1 MQKKERNWDMAD
13 GAQEEEYDGR
23 LIDILLVD
31 DNDSD
36 VAITLR
42 AFNKLKIK
50 SKVHVVNDGQEALDY
65 IHHRGKYHDKEKF
78 PRPDLILL
86 DINMP
91 KLDGFGVLN
100 KLKSE
105 PKYNYIPIIMLTS
118 SRAEE
123 DIVKSYKD
131 GAASFIPKP
140 INYDDFVKVVKGM
153 YSYWQKL
160 SKLPK
165 PEEI

>member
-1 MQKKERNWDMAD
+1 MSDEI
-13 GAQEEEYDGR
+13 EEEIVEHR
-23 LIDILLVD
+23 PIDILLVD
-31 DNDSD
+31 DNEADIK
-36 VAITLR
+36 ITLR
-42 AFNKLKIK
+42 AFTKLKIK

-65 IHHRGKYHDKEKF
+65 IHRKGKYHDKEKY

-91 KLDGFGVLN
+91 RLDGFGVLN
-100 KLKSE
+100 KLKSD
-105 PKYNYIPIIMLTS
+105 PKYDFIPVIMLTS

-165 PEEI
+165 PEDM